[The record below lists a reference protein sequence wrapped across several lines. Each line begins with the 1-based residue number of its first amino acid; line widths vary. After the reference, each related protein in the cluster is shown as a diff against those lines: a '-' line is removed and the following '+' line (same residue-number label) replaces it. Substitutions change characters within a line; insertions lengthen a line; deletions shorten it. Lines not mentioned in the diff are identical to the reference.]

1 MSELEKLDRSLR
13 GLSGDVARMQRP
25 IERTYTAV
33 GDAKSTLAK
42 PKQLSRSMKWLA
54 SKAGSLRLTA
64 LFLMPFPVIGTLA
77 GRIAKILRS
86 VKSTAERTKRAA
98 DKLDRKIVPA
108 KSAVAKVEPPV
119 TKAKLSLDRAQ
130 ALLQGWLAMTA
141 ELQRR
146 FGDRLPEEVDAH
158 CGGINAALAPELK
171 SIAEKRKSLAQSL
184 NTVAAGFE
192 AVGKAGKPVSDA
204 IVLGEDIARNLRPLE
219 GPLRELNKALRPVK
233 WALDAVSWVTNKI
246 IDPIVNEI
254 LKAVGLKKLVD
265 QLERKLN
272 PLARTVAPLERAVD
286 SMEKS
291 VAALAG
297 ASGLTEPLNAIAEI
311 EKRIVA
317 AMKPLSRMPIN

>member
-1 MSELEKLDRSLR
+1 MSELEKLDRSLG

-25 IERTYTAV
+25 VDRTYTAV
-33 GDAKSTLAK
+33 RGAKSVLAK
-42 PKQLSRSMKWLA
+42 PKQLSKSMKWLA
-54 SKAGSLRLTA
+54 SKAGTLRLTA

-86 VKSTAERTKRAA
+86 LKSTAERTKRAA

-108 KSAVAKVEPPV
+108 KNAVAKVEPPI

-141 ELQRR
+141 EMKRK
-146 FGDRLPEEVDAH
+146 FGDDPPPEVESV

-171 SIAEKRKSLAQSL
+171 SIAEKRTSLAQSL
-184 NTVAAGFE
+184 NSIAAGFE
-192 AVGKAGKPVSDA
+192 GVVKAGRPVSDA
-204 IVLGEDIARNLRPLE
+204 IEIGENIARDLRPLE

-286 SMEKS
+286 TMEKS
-291 VAALAG
+291 VAKLAD
-297 ASGLTEPLNAIAEI
+297 ASGLSASLNAIPEI
-311 EKRIVA
+311 EKRVVA
-317 AMKPLSRMPIN
+317 AMKPLGRMPLG